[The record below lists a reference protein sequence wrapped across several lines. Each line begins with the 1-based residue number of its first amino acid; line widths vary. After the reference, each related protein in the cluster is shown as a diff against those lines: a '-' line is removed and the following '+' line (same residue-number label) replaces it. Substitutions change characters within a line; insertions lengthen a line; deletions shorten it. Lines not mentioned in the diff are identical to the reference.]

1 MAVLQAIMGQVVDRQ
16 HLYFQANLTQVSVRL
31 AQVGVQQ
38 NEDMRRISAWVAI
51 AASPTVIAGIYG
63 MNFRHMPELDW
74 TLGYPLA
81 LTLMA
86 TSCIVLYV
94 LFRRARWL

>member
-1 MAVLQAIMGQVVDRQ
+1 
-16 HLYFQANLTQVSVRL
+16 
-31 AQVGVQQ
+31 
-38 NEDMRRISAWVAI
+38 
-51 AASPTVIAGIYG
+51 
-63 MNFRHMPELDW
+63 MPELDW

-94 LFRRARWL
+94 LFRGARWL